1 MFHSVLVGSRNV
13 GMFVLEAEILW
24 IGESHSPLVD
34 ELMGTVC
41 EPSLD
46 LQCVH
51 RVGGI
56 PGTQNH
62 SAGTT
67 VVCQLL
73 KTKKHIPAEC
83 PVASRVSPGPPSVG
97 CGVFKGTCCRH
108 FMIMSVRF
116 KHLWAFCSLRTCVRK

>member
-1 MFHSVLVGSRNV
+1 
-13 GMFVLEAEILW
+13 
-24 IGESHSPLVD
+24 
-34 ELMGTVC
+34 MGTVC

-62 SAGTT
+62 LAGTS

-73 KTKKHIPAEC
+73 KTNKHIPAEC
-83 PVASRVSPGPPSVG
+83 PVASRVSPGPSSVG
-97 CGVFKGTCCRH
+97 YGVFKGTCCHH
-108 FMIMSVRF
+108 FTIMSVR
-116 KHLWAFCSLRTCVRK
+116 LNTCGLSVFYVPVCVSSI